1 MLSNFNEGSL
11 KECLATPSK
20 TIFSIFRAK
29 WYTVSVTEEEVH
41 RGLLYMDNRDK
52 KTFCYRRKII
62 NLENNYQDKPAG
74 KFIDKKVGSTIT
86 YF

>member
-1 MLSNFNEGSL
+1 MSGHAFKGYL
-11 KECLATPSK
+11 
-20 TIFSIFRAK
+20 FSIFRAK
-29 WYTVSVTEEEVH
+29 WYTLSVTEEEVH
-41 RGLLYMDNRDK
+41 RGLLYMDNRDQ

-86 YF
+86 